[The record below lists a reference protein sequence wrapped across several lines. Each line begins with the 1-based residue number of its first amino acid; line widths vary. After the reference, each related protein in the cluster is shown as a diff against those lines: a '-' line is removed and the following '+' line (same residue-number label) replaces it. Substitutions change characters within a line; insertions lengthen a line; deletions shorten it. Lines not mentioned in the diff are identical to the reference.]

1 MYRRVLVAVAL
12 LAMVGIPLLQAGC
25 PRSSFSSKITVV
37 LKIPVDPPNVV
48 QAGAVSSFPHDVTD
62 GTGHTW
68 ALDADGSVESS
79 FNTGLNTA
87 DGFVG
92 YIAFVVDAF
101 NFNGELTADLEDG
114 RELVYGPQNLD
125 GMNVTRKVY
134 VSDTDGFIRWLDI
147 VENPTNADVVK
158 SLTADGEFDLNQ
170 ANDLVDA
177 SSNGDTTLDAN
188 DEWWAT
194 CQAASNPTMCAGH
207 FFCSASPAKTTADF
221 LYFYPN
227 VTIPA
232 QGRVIVLNIA
242 LMRSEDS
249 GSTIS
254 PADARGQIVT
264 ELQHL
269 EMFPCVDAKYLV
281 GMTHAELN
289 DLLGCGG
296 AVEVSGASGSVDG
309 GSQVTIE
316 NTSSGVV
323 VVVTAAGNGSWQAA
337 IRGDSGNTL
346 SVSSSD
352 GQTAMVTVP

>member
-1 MYRRVLVAVAL
+1 MYRRVIAVVGLIAL
-12 LAMVGIPLLQAGC
+12 IGIPMLQAGC
-25 PRSSFSSKITVV
+25 PRSSFASKITVV

-48 QAGAVSSFPHDVTD
+48 QAGAVSSFPHNMTD

-68 ALDADGSVESS
+68 ALDSDGSVESG

-87 DGFVG
+87 DGFTG

-134 VSDTDGFIRWLDI
+134 VSDTDGFVRWLDI

-177 SSNGDTTLDAN
+177 SSNGDSTLDAN
-188 DEWWAT
+188 DTWWAT

-242 LMRSEDS
+242 LMRSEDA
-249 GSTIS
+249 GSNIS
-254 PADARGQIVT
+254 PADARGQIIT
-264 ELQHL
+264 ELQQL
-269 EMFPCVDAKYLV
+269 ETFPCVDGKYLT

-296 AVEVSGASGSVDG
+296 ALGVTGSSESVAN
-309 GSQVTIE
+309 GSQVTIQ
-316 NTSSGVV
+316 NTSNGAVV
-323 VVVTAAGNGSWQAA
+323 VVVAANDGSWQAA
-337 IRGDSGNTL
+337 IRGDSLDML
-346 SVSSSD
+346 SISSSD
-352 GQTAMVTVP
+352 GQMATVTAP